1 MSSVGVRTPQTEEK
15 AGRREVNVLSIFS
28 RPTKKVIVVRVELMR
43 EKVEELKSEKQQRAQ
58 TMQRLVRYSK
68 DFGLYS
74 E

>member
-28 RPTKKVIVVRVELMR
+28 RPTKKVSVVRVNEGESR
-43 EKVEELKSEKQQRAQ
+43 RVEIRQQRAQ

>member
-28 RPTKKVIVVRVELMR
+28 RPTKVSVVRVGLMR
-43 EKVEELKSEKQQRAQ
+43 EKVEELKSERQQRAQ